1 MFTICSVRETLIVL
15 GNIINKNNID
25 VTQFNKQGN
34 TNNIIS
40 INNTDNI
47 GTCDSGKNINNI
59 VKKIRIKNIITETQ
73 YILDITNRIV
83 NKRASIGD

>member
-1 MFTICSVRETLIVL
+1 MFTICLVSETLIVL

-40 INNTDNI
+40 VNNTDNM
-47 GTCDSGKNINNI
+47 GTYDSGKNINNI
-59 VKKIRIKNIITETQ
+59 VKKIRIKKYYN
-73 YILDITNRIV
+73 
-83 NKRASIGD
+83 

>member
-25 VTQFNKQGN
+25 VIQFNKQGN

-40 INNTDNI
+40 INNTDNM
-47 GTCDSGKNINNI
+47 GTCGSGKNINNI
-59 VKKIRIKNIITETQ
+59 VKKIRIKKYYN
-73 YILDITNRIV
+73 
-83 NKRASIGD
+83 

>member
-40 INNTDNI
+40 VNNTYNM
-47 GTCDSGKNINNI
+47 GTCGSGKNINNI
-59 VKKIRIKNIITETQ
+59 VKKIRIKKYYN
-73 YILDITNRIV
+73 
-83 NKRASIGD
+83 

>member
-34 TNNIIS
+34 TNNTIS
-40 INNTDNI
+40 IDSIDNM
-47 GTCDSGKNINNI
+47 GASTTCGSNLKYKNCCGK
-59 VKKIRIKNIITETQ
+59 
-73 YILDITNRIV
+73 
-83 NKRASIGD
+83 